1 MRGPAAYAG
10 PLPRRM
16 VSAYNIPMGKR
27 KLPIGIQDFHRLR
40 EEGYIYIDKTELL
53 YRLVQ
58 EGSVY
63 FLSRPRRFGK
73 SLTCSTLGA
82 YLEGRRELFAGLALE
97 RLETEWTEYPVL
109 RLDLNAGIYN
119 SVEGLI
125 GIIEDHLAGWED
137 KYGKPVGTTI
147 PGRFSG
153 IIEKAHVQTGKRTCV
168 IIDEYDKPL
177 LSTIG
182 NPELHEKYKQFLKPF
197 FGVLKSSDAHLK
209 FAFITG
215 VTKFGPAAG
224 SSSTQS
230 VRPDQVSVFSDLNQ
244 LIDLSMDSEYA
255 ALCGITEEELLD
267 GFRPEIDA
275 LAEKEGVSYD
285 KCVERIRKWYNGYR
299 FHPDGPAVYNPFST
313 LNLFRSREFQDFWF
327 QTGTPTFLVELLKK
341 TDTDLREIDGIEL
354 PASAFADYRADPD
367 RPVPVIYQSG
377 YLTVKSYNKRHF
389 LYTLGYPNRE
399 VERGFLFFVLPYYS
413 PVSRDKSGFHISR
426 FAEELEAG
434 DVDAFMERLK
444 CFFESIPYDLNDQTE
459 RHYHVVFYLVFKL
472 LGQYIDS
479 EVKSSKGR
487 SDAVVSTPD
496 YLYVFEFKLN
506 GTAEEALA
514 QIDDKGY
521 LIPYSAKTDGG
532 RTLRKIGV
540 EFDKKAR
547 NIGRW
552 ITDGK

>member
-1 MRGPAAYAG
+1 M
-10 PLPRRM
+10 
-16 VSAYNIPMGKR
+16 SI
-27 KLPIGIQDFHRLR
+27 R
-40 EEGYIYIDKTELL
+40 EDDYLYVDKTDLI

-58 EGSVY
+58 EGKVY

-82 YLEGRRELFAGLALE
+82 YLEGRRELFTGLALE

-109 RLDLNAGIYN
+109 RLDLNAEIYTGID
-119 SVEGLI
+119 GLPS
-125 GIIEDHLAGWED
+125 IINLHLNRWEQR
-137 KYGKPVGTTI
+137 YPPTI
-147 PGRFSG
+147 KADTPSGRFALV
-153 IIEKAHVQTGKRTCV
+153 IEQAHEQTGKRACV

-182 NPELHEKYKQFLKPF
+182 NPELHEKYKQFMKPF

-215 VTKFGPAAG
+215 VTKFG
-224 SSSTQS
+224 
-230 VRPDQVSVFSDLNQ
+230 QVSVFSDLNQ
-244 LIDLSMDSEYA
+244 LIDLSLHREYA
-255 ALCGITEEELLD
+255 TLCGITEEELLD
-267 GFRPEIDA
+267 GFRLEIDA
-275 LAEKEGVSYD
+275 LAKQEGVSYD
-285 KCVERIRKWYNGYR
+285 ECVKRIRDWYNGYR
-299 FHPDGPAVYNPFST
+299 FHPAGPAVYNPFST
-313 LNLFRSREFQDFWF
+313 LNLFNFNEFQDFWF

-377 YLTVKSYNKRHF
+377 YLTIKNYNKRSF
-389 LYTLGYPNRE
+389 LYTLGYPNQE

-426 FAEELEAG
+426 FAEELESA

-444 CFFESIPYDLNDQTE
+444 CFFESIPYDLNDETE

-479 EVKSSKGR
+479 EVKSAKGR
-487 SDAVVSTPD
+487 SDAVVRTPD
-496 YLYVFEFKLN
+496 GVYVFEFKLN

-514 QIDDKGY
+514 QIDNKGY
-521 LIPYSAKTDGG
+521 LISYSAKTDGG
-532 RTLRKIGV
+532 RKLYKIGV
-540 EFDKKAR
+540 EFDKANR

-552 ITDGK
+552 ITVKG